1 LLELRVVSIR
11 EEVVRAGRA
20 DEVAEIDMTDEL

>member
-1 LLELRVVSIR
+1 VSIR